1 MTDILLIQPPI
12 RDFYL
17 TRKRT
22 IPYGLASI
30 AAVLIKDG
38 FEVEIFDA
46 LACNKTKNIV
56 LPEEMA
62 YLRKHYCK
70 QDISPFGLFY
80 HYKHFGYSFQHIAR
94 IAQLSGAFMV
104 GISSLFTA
112 YSDTALKTAQA
123 VKKTCPES
131 KIVLGGHH
139 PTAFPRQV
147 MENPAV
153 DFVLRGEGEV
163 SISLLAKALK
173 TDKTFNSIPGI
184 VYRKADKQLFTSPTA
199 LMEDLNHYPPPALSL
214 IKNRYY
220 QRSGTDSVVITASR
234 GCPLNCSY
242 CSMGSNSK
250 NKFRMKKI
258 STLSNEIK
266 IARQQLN
273 LGLIDFE
280 DENLAMNKKWFLAL
294 LADIR
299 RQFSGHNPELRAM
312 NGLFPPALDQEI
324 IARMS
329 ASGFKTLNLSLGS
342 ASLKQIQRFKRPDVR
357 AAFDRALNLGH
368 KFNLNSVGYII
379 AGAPHQSPKDS
390 VADLIYLAG
399 RKVLAGISIFYPSPG
414 SQDFQTCENL
424 KILPSFFS
432 LMRATALPISHTTSR
447 IESITILRL
456 GRILNFMKQLINLK
470 IDLPAPTTSRSVLD
484 PTAGRLHNGQL
495 LLSWFFHDAGIR
507 GLTPEG
513 QVFEYLQAPEI
524 IQHFIREIKKIQLQ
538 GC

>member
-1 MTDILLIQPPI
+1 MTDIILIQPPI

-38 FEVEIFDA
+38 FQVEIFDA
-46 LACNKTKNIV
+46 LACSKTKNIA

-62 YLRKHYCK
+62 YLRKHYCGL
-70 QDISPFGLFY
+70 DISPFGLFY

-112 YSDTALKTAQA
+112 YFDTALKTAQA

-131 KIVLGGHH
+131 KIVFGGHH
-139 PTAFPRQV
+139 PTAFPGQV
-147 MENPAV
+147 MENSAV

-173 TDKTFNSIPGI
+173 TDKVFKSIPGI
-184 VYRKADKQLFTSPTA
+184 VYRKADKQLFTAQPA
-199 LMEDLNHYPPPALSL
+199 LMEDLNKYPPPALNL

-220 QRSGTDSVVITASR
+220 QRSGKDSMVITASR

-242 CSMGSNSK
+242 CSMGSNSI

-258 STLSNEIK
+258 STLSHEIK
-266 IARQQLN
+266 VAKQGLN

-299 RQFSGHNPELRAM
+299 RQFSKHNPELRAM

-324 IARMS
+324 IAQMS

-342 ASLKQIQRFKRPDVR
+342 ASLNQIRRFKRPDVR
-357 AAFDRALNLGH
+357 AAFDSALNIGR

-379 AGAPHQSPKDS
+379 AGAPHQTPEDS
-390 VADLIYLAG
+390 VADLIYLAK

-414 SQDFQTCENL
+414 SQDFQTCGNL

-432 LMRATALPISHTTSR
+432 LMRSTALPISHSTSR

-456 GRILNFMKQLINLK
+456 GRILNFIKQLINLK
-470 IDLPAPTTSRSVLD
+470 IDLPGQAVSRSILD
-484 PTAGRLHNGQL
+484 PAAGRLHNGRL
-495 LLSWFFHDAGIR
+495 LLSWFFQDARIR
-507 GLTPEG
+507 GLTPDG

-524 IQHFIREIKKIQLQ
+524 IKQFIRGIKKIQLR